1 MTIENNFETKI
12 CENENNWWESEGSP
26 SQINYRLKRAGNK
39 KLCCER
45 LCCAAAKPAQIS
57 SPRNPPVLPH
67 TIRAS
72 QMHLTRDPLTVEHS
86 VQLSF
91 WESFDAKF
99 PNENLEGKLISVA
112 RTPSKSCWGWRYY
125 ILCNGWVAIL
135 LLYHNI
141 WAIISHFHSY
151 LHFAFAFCIW
161 RLHLYF

>member
-39 KLCCER
+39 KLCER